1 MRISSSRF
9 GTTSEGVPVRR
20 FDAED
25 GVAVSFS
32 AIELGAVL
40 QSVRSPDHRGQ
51 WGELTLGYDELS
63 CYESNTPFLGATI
76 GRYANRIASAAFE
89 LDGREYQLAKNEGGK
104 RHLHGGEVG
113 FNLRVWSGEVVDV
126 DGQVGIRFTYTSP
139 DGEEGYPGALSV
151 AMSYLIGP
159 EPGTLTMRYEA
170 TTDAATIVNLT
181 NHAYWNLADGGASS
195 VEDHLLQIPSTQ
207 YLQADDHIPT
217 GASVEVAGAFDFRIP
232 RRLGDLTSQTSLF
245 GGAGGYDTSYLVQG
259 GGGQLTHCAT
269 VREPSSGRVMEVS
282 TTQPTVHLY
291 SGEWIDDSA
300 GRGGQ
305 HYGHRAGLCL
315 ETQHAPDSPHQPTFP
330 SVVLRPGERYA
341 EETVHKFSVDVC

>member
-9 GTTSEGVPVRR
+9 GITSEGVPVWR

-40 QSVRSPDHRGQ
+40 QSVRSPDRRGQ
-51 WGELTLGYDELS
+51 WRELTLGYDELS

-170 TTDAATIVNLT
+170 TTDAATI
-181 NHAYWNLADGGASS
+181 
-195 VEDHLLQIPSTQ
+195 
-207 YLQADDHIPT
+207 
-217 GASVEVAGAFDFRIP
+217 R
-232 RRLGDLTSQTSLF
+232 
-245 GGAGGYDTSYLVQG
+245 
-259 GGGQLTHCAT
+259 
-269 VREPSSGRVMEVS
+269 
-282 TTQPTVHLY
+282 
-291 SGEWIDDSA
+291 
-300 GRGGQ
+300 
-305 HYGHRAGLCL
+305 
-315 ETQHAPDSPHQPTFP
+315 
-330 SVVLRPGERYA
+330 
-341 EETVHKFSVDVC
+341 